1 MTKEAYLKAFLGAL
15 EPLSDDERRQLRDYY
30 EEMLCDGL
38 EKGLTE
44 PTAEGCRVCCV
55 CWGLLCC
62 VAVGSSEEIHVV
74 GEFTLSC
81 FISYLN
87 MPLLKPTP
95 KTTTCKGSSR
105 GNNSGSNS

>member
-1 MTKEAYLKAFLGAL
+1 MSKAGAL
-15 EPLSDDERRQLRDYY
+15 
-30 EEMLCDGL
+30 CT

-44 PTAEGCRVCCV
+44 PAAEGCRVLGFAV
-55 CWGLLCC
+55 LH
-62 VAVGSSEEIHVV
+62 VAAGSSEEVYVV

-105 GNNSGSNS
+105 GSNSGVNS